1 MAVCVLANDMTKS
14 SGCGYS
20 LPQIVELYLA
30 NYSDVTAYTKAAP
43 SGGSGVEITAITM
56 RNTAESGDP
65 VYAKFYK
72 IEPAVNS
79 ASWSDNLGVGG
90 SGNKY
95 RIQTIGFTTSKPFDA
110 EMVNNQDALSL
121 GKYVAVAKML
131 DGSYIGIGFAGGLE
145 AQADGVNTSG
155 SGDATAE
162 SGTVVSL
169 TGNSVESAMP
179 LSATAIKTVI
189 GGE

>member
-43 SGGSGVEITAITM
+43 TGGSGVEITAITM

-72 IEPAVNS
+72 IEPAANS
-79 ASWSDNLGVGG
+79 ASWSDNLGVTGNG
-90 SGNKY
+90 SKY

-110 EMVNNQDALSL
+110 EMVDNQDALSL

-179 LSATAIKTVI
+179 LSSTAIATVI
-189 GGE
+189 GE

>member
-30 NYSDVTAYTKAAP
+30 NYSDVIAHQIGAP
-43 SGGSGVEITAITM
+43 EEGTGVEIKSITM

-72 IEPAVNS
+72 IEPATGS
-79 ASWSDNLGVGG
+79 ATWSDNLGVGG
-90 SGNKY
+90 NGNKY

-179 LSATAIKTVI
+179 LSATAIKTVL
-189 GGE
+189 GTV

>member
-30 NYSDVTAYTKAAP
+30 NYNDVTDYHIGAP
-43 SGGSGVEITAITM
+43 EEGTGVEIKTITM
-56 RNTAESGDP
+56 RNTAVSGDP

-72 IEPAVNS
+72 IEPAANS
-79 ASWSDNLGVGG
+79 ATWSDNLGVGG
-90 SGNKY
+90 NGNKY

-131 DGSYIGIGFAGGLE
+131 DGSYIGLGFGGGLE
-145 AQADGVNTSG
+145 ALADGVNTSG

-179 LSATAIKTVI
+179 LAATAISTVL
-189 GGE
+189 GTV